1 MIIDLVILIV
11 IDYHHDHI
19 LIMIMKNLG
28 DGVHESA
35 RLDPLAN
42 NASPVEKMRLEI
54 VAKIITIILGSDE
67 KLDQRGQTTMMMKF
81 EANQSTLASGPAAG
95 SVETR

>member
-1 MIIDLVILIV
+1 
-11 IDYHHDHI
+11 
-19 LIMIMKNLG
+19 MIMENLG

-42 NASPVEKMRLEI
+42 NASPMEKMRLEI

-67 KLDQRGQTTMMMKF
+67 KL
-81 EANQSTLASGPAAG
+81 EAKRQ
-95 SVETR
+95 

>member
-19 LIMIMKNLG
+19 LIMIMENLG

-42 NASPVEKMRLEI
+42 NASPMEKMRLEI
-54 VAKIITIILGSDE
+54 VAKIITIILGSN
-67 KLDQRGQTTMMMKF
+67 G
-81 EANQSTLASGPAAG
+81 NC
-95 SVETR
+95 

>member
-1 MIIDLVILIV
+1 MIIDLVILIA

-19 LIMIMKNLG
+19 LIMIMENLG

-42 NASPVEKMRLEI
+42 NASPMEKMRLEI
-54 VAKIITIILGSDE
+54 VAKIITIVLGSDE

-81 EANQSTLASGPAAG
+81 EVNQSTLASGPAAG

>member
-1 MIIDLVILIV
+1 
-11 IDYHHDHI
+11 
-19 LIMIMKNLG
+19 MIMKNLG

-67 KLDQRGQTTMMMKF
+67 
-81 EANQSTLASGPAAG
+81 NC
-95 SVETR
+95 

>member
-1 MIIDLVILIV
+1 MICSTWQASTLPFSSITSSSPIDYKDIDLVILIV

-19 LIMIMKNLG
+19 LIMIMENLG

-42 NASPVEKMRLEI
+42 NASPMEDMRLEI

-67 KLDQRGQTTMMMKF
+67 
-81 EANQSTLASGPAAG
+81 NC
-95 SVETR
+95 

>member
-1 MIIDLVILIV
+1 MIIDLVILIA

-19 LIMIMKNLG
+19 LIMIMENLG

-42 NASPVEKMRLEI
+42 NASPMEKMRLEI
-54 VAKIITIILGSDE
+54 VAKIITIVLGSDE